1 MYLSA
6 YFFAKAEAG
15 VLTIPSIALPLKCVM
30 VAAMLLARYKTIAH
44 RAHDVAHPVSLAKID
59 KLLGLCELEKG
70 GRVVELGCGKAEVL
84 IRLVERNHVI
94 AEGVDTAAQ
103 FLAEARA
110 RAERRVP
117 HASLTLHEGD
127 AATYPLAPSTYDAA
141 LCISASHALGGL
153 APTLRAFLSTV
164 RPFGWIV
171 VGHHYLRKEPDAAY
185 LAALDLRREDLTTHA
200 ENVHA
205 GVVMGLVPI
214 FAACAS
220 EDELDDYEWRFAS
233 SVESFAMAHPHD
245 PEVPEMLDR
254 VRAHRT
260 AYLRYGRD
268 TLGFGLYLFR
278 RPGLDV

>member
-1 MYLSA
+1 
-6 YFFAKAEAG
+6 
-15 VLTIPSIALPLKCVM
+15 
-30 VAAMLLARYKTIAH
+30 MLQRMLVARYKTIAH

-59 KLLGLCELEKG
+59 KLLSLCDLGKG
-70 GRVVELGCGKAEVL
+70 GRVIELGCGKGEVL
-84 IRLVERNHVI
+84 IRLIERYGVT
-94 AEGVDTAAQ
+94 AEGVDTAVQ

-110 RAERRVP
+110 RATARVP
-117 HASLTLHEGD
+117 DAAPKLHEGD
-127 AATYPLAPSTYDAA
+127 AATFPLAPSTYDAA

-153 APTLRAFLSTV
+153 LPTLRALLAAV
-164 RPFGWIV
+164 RPYGSVV
-171 VGHHYLRKEPDAAY
+171 VGHHFLRKEPDPAY
-185 LAALDLRREDLTTHA
+185 LKAIGMRREDLATHA

-205 GVVMGLVPI
+205 GVAIGLVPI
-214 FAACAS
+214 YAACAN

-245 PEVPEMLDR
+245 PEVPEMLDQ
-254 VRAHRT
+254 VRAHRS

>member
-1 MYLSA
+1 
-6 YFFAKAEAG
+6 
-15 VLTIPSIALPLKCVM
+15 
-30 VAAMLLARYKTIAH
+30 MLLARYKAIAH

-59 KLLGLCELEKG
+59 KLLELCDLERG

-84 IRLVERNHVI
+84 IRLVERSGVA
-94 AEGVDTAAQ
+94 AEGVDTASA

-110 RAERRVP
+110 RAAARVP
-117 HASLTLHEGD
+117 NASLELHEGD

-153 APTLRAFLSTV
+153 APTLRALMGAV
-164 RPFGWIV
+164 RPFGWV
-171 VGHHYLRKEPDAAY
+171 LVGHHYLRKEPDPAY
-185 LAALDLRREDLTTHA
+185 LAAIEVSRDELATHA
-200 ENVHA
+200 DNVHA
-205 GVVMGLVPI
+205 GVAMGLVPI
-214 FAACAS
+214 YAACAS
-220 EDELDDYEWRFAS
+220 EDDLDDYEWRFAS
-233 SVESFAMAHPHD
+233 SVESFAMAHPRD

-278 RPGLDV
+278 RPGGDV